1 MQTLASRCWPYGL
14 HPGGLGWSMA
24 TGQLA
29 DTIMMINGPEG
40 ELVGWAGLSQPG
52 SLSLQVAP
60 DNPDVRAEL
69 IMWLTDTADGPRLS
83 VDVYDDAILDD
94 FRRIGFEPTSP
105 PFGYYRMGRPGLRAA
120 ADSLGSI
127 RLHGYTIRSV
137 RPDEADRRVTVH
149 RAAWRPVDLP
159 FNPDR
164 RPDIDESWSSSFI
177 LEQYRRVRSTELYD
191 IEFDLVAVAPDGS
204 FAACCIGWLDSATG
218 WVEIEP
224 LGVVPDHRRRGLAL
238 ALCAEVAR
246 RAADRGAHDVFIN
259 TGPSELYP
267 APYAAYRKA
276 GFAPFVRST
285 TLVRQ

>member
-1 MQTLASRCWPYGL
+1 MQTLASSCWPHGL

-29 DTIMMINGPEG
+29 DRIMMVDGLDG

-52 SLSLQVAP
+52 SLWLQVAP
-60 DNPDVRAEL
+60 DSPDVRAQL
-69 IMWLTDTADGPRLS
+69 IGWLVDAADGPRLS
-83 VDVYDDAILDD
+83 VDVYDDAVLND
-94 FRRIGFEPTSP
+94 FRRIGFEPTPP
-105 PFGYYRMGRPGLRAA
+105 PFGYYQMGRPGLRARVG
-120 ADSLGSI
+120 SLRST
-127 RLHGYTIRSV
+127 LPSGYTIRSV
-137 RPDEADRRVTVH
+137 LSDEADRRVAVH
-149 RAAWRPVDLP
+149 RTAWRPADLP
-159 FNPDR
+159 FNPEH
-164 RPDIDESWSSSFI
+164 RPDIDESWSSSFT
-177 LEQYRRVRSTELYD
+177 LDHYRSVQSTDLYD
-191 IEFDLVAVAPDGS
+191 VDLDLVAVAPDRS

-246 RAADRGAHDVFIN
+246 RAADLGAHDVFIN

-267 APYAAYRKA
+267 APYAAYQKA
-276 GFAPFVRST
+276 GFTPFVRST